1 MGKHTVGMAFRQ
13 GYLEVTPEVRS
24 VPLGAK
30 RKRGRPKKQ
39 GHCLEK
45 SPPPPPPPQTC
56 PPAPASVGSG
66 LEPLQGEPCQAQDQP
81 WLVLADTDCEEEVSV
96 ESNTTKKRK
105 RHEQEEHDDLEVDPS
120 PVGVLLLQARSV
132 NSKPPKKAARQA
144 RSKAGGSNNQPPQ
157 PASPKIPPSITCKK
171 SKKTCPHEV
180 VFGKHY
186 NKALWSEYAD
196 HVKTKKSTVVIDP
209 NYDV

>member
-56 PPAPASVGSG
+56 G
-66 LEPLQGEPCQAQDQP
+66 LEPLQGEPGPAQDQP
-81 WLVLADTDCEEEVSV
+81 WLVLADTDCEEEVSIV
-96 ESNTTKKRK
+96 SNTNKKRI
-105 RHEQEEHDDLEVDPS
+105 RHEEKEHDDDEEDQSV
-120 PVGVLLLQARSV
+120 VGALLGQARSV
-132 NSKPPKKAARQA
+132 YSKPPKKAARQA
-144 RSKAGGSNNQPPQ
+144 RSKAGGSKEDTENPQSLQ
-157 PASPKIPPSITCKK
+157 PASPKRPPSITCKK
-171 SKKTCPHEV
+171 SKKTCPHEI

-186 NKALWSEYAD
+186 NKALWSKYAE
-196 HVKTKKSTVVIDP
+196 HVKTKKSTVEIDP
-209 NYDV
+209 NYDM